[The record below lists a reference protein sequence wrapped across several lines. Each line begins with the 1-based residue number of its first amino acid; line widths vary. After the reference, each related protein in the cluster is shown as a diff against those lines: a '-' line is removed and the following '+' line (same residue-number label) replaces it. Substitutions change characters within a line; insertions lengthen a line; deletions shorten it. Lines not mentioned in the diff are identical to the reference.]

1 MCIGD
6 RNLLESIGVI
16 PSSAE
21 KAEFGVHPE
30 TGQERY
36 PDRTYNEQSGY
47 GYEAAPN
54 EGQTEAPSGAARKG
68 DGLKGD
74 APLMDNKKERGPTP
88 GSSGGGEINY

>member
-1 MCIGD
+1 MCFGD
-6 RNLLESIGVI
+6 PAFLKQMGLVKESEETEYGT
-16 PSSAE
+16 
-21 KAEFGVHPE
+21 HPE

-47 GYEAAPN
+47 DYEAAPN
-54 EGQTEAPSGAARKG
+54 EGQTDTTSGGATKG

-74 APLMDNKKERGPTP
+74 APLIDNKKEKGPTP

>member
-1 MCIGD
+1 MCFGD
-6 RNLLESIGVI
+6 PAFLKQMGLVKES
-16 PSSAE
+16 E
-21 KAEFGVHPE
+21 ETEFGTHPE

-54 EGQTEAPSGAARKG
+54 EGQTNTTSGGATKG

-74 APLMDNKKERGPTP
+74 APLTDGKKG
-88 GSSGGGEINY
+88 GSGSGGSGSGGGEINY